1 MVNAFLLCSLVKC
14 LFPGLDLATYLD
26 CLRKIQ
32 FSRYMVWNVRLGVV
46 MKGNRTEASGIQYAR
61 FEVDSIQDNSVTDFD
76 LYLSVDSHLILYAGK
91 GYKWYRQELT
101 DLLRQ
106 GYSFF
111 HVEPKESK
119 KADMYRRVSEIPSVD
134 ADLEPKKRIQVIENI
149 GARFTECLYE
159 GELTAAC
166 VSKAKT
172 IAESVEACVSEDIS
186 CVKELSGLAQKD
198 SYTYF
203 HSIRVATYA
212 VAIAIELGISKDV
225 HLQEIALGGILHDV
239 GKKDVGLEIINKRGA
254 LTDSEWEKM
263 KQHPALGHQSLKD
276 TPLNL
281 VPQEIILHHHEKID
295 GSGYPHG
302 IGKSELLAEVQIAC
316 LADIFDALTS
326 VRSYQQKRN
335 RYEALDFI
343 KHRLVGSKID
353 PQIFKALVSC
363 FK

>member
-1 MVNAFLLCSLVKC
+1 M
-14 LFPGLDLATYLD
+14 
-26 CLRKIQ
+26 
-32 FSRYMVWNVRLGVV
+32 
-46 MKGNRTEASGIQYAR
+46 
-61 FEVDSIQDNSVTDFD
+61 
-76 LYLSVDSHLILYAGK
+76 DSHLILYAGK

-149 GARFTECLYE
+149 GARFTKCLYE

-212 VAIAIELGISKDV
+212 VAMAIELGISKDV

-276 TPLNL
+276 TLL
-281 VPQEIILHHHEKID
+281 TSYLGIILHHHEKID

-316 LADIFDALTS
+316 LADILTHLHRYAAINKKGIAMKPSTSSNIAWWAVKSILKFSRLWSVALNDTEPS
-326 VRSYQQKRN
+326 RGNDLS
-335 RYEALDFI
+335 
-343 KHRLVGSKID
+343 
-353 PQIFKALVSC
+353 
-363 FK
+363 